1 MKDIPKRFPEYSIMH
16 KTILNQIKK
25 LEKEDETL
33 EVKNKNIRVR
43 IKKNR
48 GYVSRKIFW
57 KGKLIIYDHRHSRMK
72 DHFLYETSTLQPSR
86 HEF

>member
-33 EVKNKNIRVR
+33 EVKNK
-43 IKKNR
+43 IKI
-48 GYVSRKIFW
+48 YVLELKKIEDMFPENFFE
-57 KGKLIIYDHRHSRMK
+57 K
-72 DHFLYETSTLQPSR
+72 EN
-86 HEF
+86 

>member
-33 EVKNKNIRVR
+33 EVKNKIKIYALELKKIEDMFNDWDNDAENSRWLERLEVWHYR
-43 IKKNR
+43 IK
-48 GYVSRKIFW
+48 
-57 KGKLIIYDHRHSRMK
+57 
-72 DHFLYETSTLQPSR
+72 
-86 HEF
+86 

>member
-33 EVKNKNIRVR
+33 EVKNK
-43 IKKNR
+43 IKIYALELK
-48 GYVSRKIFW
+48 KIEDMFPENFFE
-57 KGKLIIYDHRHSRMK
+57 K
-72 DHFLYETSTLQPSR
+72 EN
-86 HEF
+86 